1 MSLKYAVVDIETTG
15 NNIETDEMIQ
25 IGIAIVQNQSII
37 QQYDSFIHTRLEIP
51 HFIKTLTQIDQSD
64 VLNAPHF
71 YDVKETIYHLL
82 DNCVFVAHN
91 VEFDLKFLQKYF
103 ADEGIK
109 FEPKY
114 TIDTVD
120 LSKMLFPTFRSYQL
134 KQITLALNIQLEN
147 AHRAIDD
154 AVATAELL
162 IASIQKL
169 KSMPIDTL
177 KQIYHITKQMRYD
190 IDELVFE
197 TIMNYAYH
205 PQNVIKRGQFYVFDP
220 SNESFN
226 FKWHDSFEA
235 FYEMIIHSCNYE
247 YRTNQ
252 YKLSEMFLNQML
264 SGQEMAVE
272 ADLGSGKTLSYV
284 IAALYFITLKK
295 ESVLIST
302 STILLQNQLLN
313 QEIKKIN
320 EALNINLPVQLI
332 KSKHHYLS
340 IEFIQFLM
348 EQDRDNH
355 DSMILKVQLLVF
367 ILESDGDIEKLNLNG
382 GRKIYFELMQVLFD
396 QTNVHYLMPK
406 QKHPC
411 IGITNHAHIASIHH
425 EKLFNPFKHLIVD
438 EAHQL
443 LNYFLNQTI
452 TDLSYERVKY
462 YLSQIQKT
470 IEYEMTSSKKQSLNM
485 IQKLQKATV
494 EFKQANDLFEAVVLR
509 FLNLNKERISLEND
523 QEIISELVE
532 IYMIFDQYQSLPLN
546 TTINKL
552 SSFLVD
558 AFNPLIHCL
567 MHDQNVFVEI
577 KDFNKSKFTFSF
589 QQHDINTLIDTQLNH
604 FQSKTFLSGTL
615 KSLESLYKS
624 LNIINGEVLQYQQP
638 LNIKAP
644 CFIPLD
650 IETYQYTNRQSY
662 FESIINYIVYF
673 LQTKNAKTLILVNSF
688 EQVEIMK
695 TYLQDALE
703 NVVILS
709 QTKNT
714 QTSKLN
720 QQFNDLEECVLIG
733 TQSFYEGI
741 DFQFSGFK
749 CVMIITLPFMHKED
763 YRLQLLKHQLDHPFF
778 EYTLPMAVNTFEQAT
793 GRLIR
798 NKNDQGLLMCFDH
811 RLLNANYKNF
821 FIEKLNKFEI
831 ITGDMN
837 QFEKLLQNLS

>member
-15 NNIETDEMIQ
+15 NNIETDEIIQ
-25 IGIAIVQNQSII
+25 IGIAIVQNQQII

-71 YDVKETIYHLL
+71 YDVKDTIYQLL
-82 DNCVFVAHN
+82 ENCVFVAHN

-103 ADEGIK
+103 ADEGLK

-120 LSKMLFPTFRSYQL
+120 LTKMLFPTLRSYQL
-134 KQITLALNIQLEN
+134 KQITLALNVQLVN

-154 AVATAELL
+154 AIATAEIL
-162 IASIQKL
+162 IASIHKL
-169 KSMPIDTL
+169 KGMPLDTL
-177 KQIYHITKQMRYD
+177 KQIYQITKQMRYD
-190 IDELVFE
+190 INELIFE
-197 TIMNYAYH
+197 IILDYAYR
-205 PQNVIKRGQFYVFDP
+205 PQNIIKKGQFYIYDA
-220 SNESFN
+220 SNELFD
-226 FKWHDSFEA
+226 FEWHDSFEA
-235 FYEMIIHSCNYE
+235 FYEMIIKSCQYD
-247 YRTNQ
+247 YRINQ
-252 YKLSEMFLNQML
+252 FRLSEMFLNQMI
-264 SGQEMAVE
+264 SGKEIAIE

-284 IAALYFITLKK
+284 IAALYFIIVKK

-320 EALNINLPVQLI
+320 QALNINMPVQLI

-340 IEFIQFLM
+340 IELIQFIM
-348 EQDRDNH
+348 EQERDNH
-355 DSMILKVQLLVF
+355 DSMLLKVQLLVF

-396 QTNVHYLMPK
+396 QTKVQYLMPK
-406 QKHPC
+406 QMHPC
-411 IGITNHAHIASIHH
+411 IGVTNHAHITSKHH
-425 EKLFNPFKHLIVD
+425 EKLFKPFNHLIVD

-443 LNYFLNQTI
+443 LNYFLNQTV
-452 TDLSYERVKY
+452 TELKYERVKY
-462 YLSQIQKT
+462 YLSQIQKN
-470 IEYEMTSSKKQSLNM
+470 IENEMTSHKKQSLAV
-485 IQKLQKATV
+485 IQKLQKAAAD
-494 EFKQANDLFEAVVLR
+494 FKLANDLFESLVLR
-509 FLNLNKERISLEND
+509 FLKLNKEMISLEHD
-523 QEIISELVE
+523 QEIISEFVE
-532 IYMIFDQYQSLPLN
+532 IYMIFNQYDS
-546 TTINKL
+546 IKL
-552 SSFLVD
+552 TSTMSKLTSYLIE

-567 MHDQNVFVEI
+567 MHSQNVFVEI
-577 KDFNKSKFTFSF
+577 KDLNKSKFKFSF
-589 QQHDINTLIDTQLNH
+589 QQHDMNELIETHLNQFH
-604 FQSKTFLSGTL
+604 STAFISGTL
-615 KSLESLYKS
+615 KSLETLYNT
-624 LNIINGEVLQYQQP
+624 LNIFNGEVIQVNQS

-644 CFIPLD
+644 FFIPLD
-650 IETYQYTNRQSY
+650 IEAYHYTNRQSY

-673 LQTKNAKTLILVNSF
+673 LQNQNAKTLLLVNSF
-688 EQVEIMK
+688 EQVEMMK
-695 TYLQDALE
+695 TYLQDALDD
-703 NVVILS
+703 VVILS

-741 DFQFSGFK
+741 DFQFKGFK
-749 CVMIITLPFMHKED
+749 CVMIITLPFMHKDD
-763 YRLQLLKHQLDHPFF
+763 YRLQLLKHQLNRPFF

-798 NKNDQGLLMCFDH
+798 NKNDQGLLMCFDQ

-821 FIEKLNKFEI
+821 FIEKLNKFEM
-831 ITGDMN
+831 ITGDMK